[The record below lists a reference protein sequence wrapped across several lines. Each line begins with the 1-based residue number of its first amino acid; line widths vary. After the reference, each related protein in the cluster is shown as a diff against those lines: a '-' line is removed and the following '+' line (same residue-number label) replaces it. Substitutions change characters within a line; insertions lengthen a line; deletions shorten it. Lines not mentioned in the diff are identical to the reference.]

1 MWPVFTSTEQKYLT
15 LNTEKPRINSKLRA
29 PQCRFWK
36 QFFPKVLEM
45 TGMCFF
51 VLICLFSRLMMGCAK
66 LGENGILNVEK
77 VFP

>member
-36 QFFPKVLEM
+36 LFFPIVLEI
-45 TGMCFF
+45 TGMCLSF
-51 VLICLFSRLMMGCAK
+51 LICLFSRLMAGCAK
-66 LGENGILNVEK
+66 LGEMEY
-77 VFP
+77 